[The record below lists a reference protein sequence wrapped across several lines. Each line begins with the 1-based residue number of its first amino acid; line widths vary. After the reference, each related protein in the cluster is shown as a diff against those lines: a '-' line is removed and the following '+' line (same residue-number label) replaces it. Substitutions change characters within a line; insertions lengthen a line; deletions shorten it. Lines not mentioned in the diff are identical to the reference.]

1 MTFTEFQTKVL
12 PLRKENA
19 KLKELLKQS
28 RIYVKIDTEDYD
40 DRAVSKADKDEA
52 KKLLIKIDEV
62 LK

>member
-1 MTFTEFQTKVL
+1 MTYTEFVTEVL

-40 DRAVSKADKDEA
+40 DRVISKAEKSEA
-52 KKLLIKIDEV
+52 KKLLTKIDEV